1 MGRNC
6 LRHAMTFM
14 AAAAALVSGCAMA
27 NFGSIRSSADVT
39 RQFEAVEINPNFR
52 YWYLNQ
58 ENNRDRSALA
68 SRSGWPL
75 ECV

>member
-27 NFGSIRSSADVT
+27 NFGSIRSNADVT
-39 RQFEAVEINPNFR
+39 RQFEAAPGSISPVWHPR
-52 YWYLNQ
+52 
-58 ENNRDRSALA
+58 R
-68 SRSGWPL
+68 PH
-75 ECV
+75 C